1 MQDLAA
7 RASFELGP
15 WSARLRDL
23 CDRVRGA
30 ARAALSGPDRSS
42 LARPVRAGVGDF
54 TYGLDEAS
62 ERAVDAWLDATA
74 RDLPLSLL
82 TEDAGW
88 RHRGP
93 GPRGSLA
100 EPRELAGFDHGGP
113 RIALDPVDGTRG
125 LMYDLRSAWTVV
137 SCAGPG
143 RGEPRLVE
151 LELGIVAEIPDARAA
166 RFRVLEAARSGPC
179 TVEERE
185 LDSGSAVRSGVLTAD
200 SDPRCDHGF
209 FPFFRYEPAQ
219 RPAVAAVE
227 ADFFAR
233 SAREERAD
241 LRHVFDD
248 QYISNAG
255 QLVLLA
261 LGTYR
266 MIADLRAFLAERA
279 GVRTTT
285 SKPYDLAGAVLCAQ
299 RAGCVVT
306 AGDGAPLDFPLDCT
320 TPVHFVGWAN
330 APTAERLAPHLAA
343 ALRGGGTSG

>member
-1 MQDLAA
+1 MQAPRA
-7 RASFELGP
+7 RGSDENHP
-15 WSARLRDL
+15 WSERLRDL
-23 CDRVRGA
+23 CARIRVA
-30 ARAALSGPDRSS
+30 ARSALSDGDAN
-42 LARPVRAGVGDF
+42 LARPVRAGAGDF
-54 TYGLDEAS
+54 TYGLDVAS
-62 ERAVDAWLDATA
+62 ERAVDAWLDETA
-74 RDLPLSLL
+74 REHPLSLL

-88 RHRGP
+88 RHLGP
-93 GPRGSLA
+93 GAGGRSTPARDLD
-100 EPRELAGFDHGGP
+100 GFDHGGP

-125 LMYDLRSAWTVV
+125 LMHDLRSAWTVV

-143 RGEPRLVE
+143 RGEPRLSE
-151 LELGIVAEIPDARAA
+151 LELGIVSEIPDSRAA
-166 RFRVLEAARSGPC
+166 RFRVLAARHAGPC
-179 TVEERE
+179 LLEERE
-185 LDSGSAVRSGVLTAD
+185 LHGSQPVRAGELSCDGDA
-200 SDPRCDHGF
+200 RCDHGF
-209 FPFFRYEPAQ
+209 FPFFRYDPAQ

-227 ADFFAR
+227 ADFFQR
-233 SAREERAD
+233 LAREERAD

-266 MIADLRAFLAERA
+266 MIADLRAFLAARS

-306 AGDGAPLDFPLDCT
+306 AADGAPLDFPLDCV

-330 APTAERLAPHLAA
+330 TGTARRLAPHLAQ
-343 ALRGGGTSG
+343 ALRATVVS

>member
-1 MQDLAA
+1 MEHLRA
-7 RASFELGP
+7 RGSSDFSP
-15 WSARLRDL
+15 WSERLRDL
-23 CDRVRGA
+23 CERVRSA
-30 ARAALSGPDRSS
+30 VREALAVDERAN
-42 LARPVRAGVGDF
+42 LARPVRAGAGDF

-62 ERAVDAWLDATA
+62 ERAVDAWFDATA
-74 RDLPLSLL
+74 RELPLSLL

-93 GPRGSLA
+93 DPRASA
-100 EPRELAGFDHGGP
+100 AAPRELPGFDHGGP
-113 RIALDPVDGTRG
+113 RIALDPIDGTRG

-143 RGEPRLVE
+143 RGEPRLTE
-151 LELGIVAEIPDARAA
+151 LELGIVSEIPDSRAA
-166 RFRVLEAARSGPC
+166 RFRVLEAQRGGPC
-179 TVEERE
+179 ALEERE
-185 LDSGSAVRSGVLTAD
+185 LSTGALVRCGELAAD
-200 SDPRCDHGF
+200 ADARCDHGF
-209 FPFFRYEPAQ
+209 FPFFRYDPAQ

-227 ADFFAR
+227 AEFFAR
-233 SAREERAD
+233 LAREERAD

-261 LGTYR
+261 LGSYR

-299 RAGCVVT
+299 SAGCVVT
-306 AGDGAPLDFPLDCT
+306 AAGGEPLDFPLDCA

-330 APTAERLAPHLAA
+330 PQTAQRLAPHLAA
-343 ALRGGGTSG
+343 VLRALGRS